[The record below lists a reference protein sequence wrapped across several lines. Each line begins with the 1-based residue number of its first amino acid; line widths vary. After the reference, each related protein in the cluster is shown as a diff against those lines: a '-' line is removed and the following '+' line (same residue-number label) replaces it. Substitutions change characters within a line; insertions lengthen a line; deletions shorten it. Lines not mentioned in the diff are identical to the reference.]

1 MGSGIVIVRRR
12 PSTRGRV
19 RGRYRRH
26 VDDELIVSR
35 SCRIPLREI
44 QLRFTRSG
52 GPGGQHANT
61 ADTRVEAVF
70 DVEASSSL
78 GPRQRERLLH
88 KLGPEVRAVASDERS
103 QMRNRELALRRL
115 GERIERALRVEKPRT
130 ATRPT
135 KASKERRLQAK
146 KRRGDVKRLRRDVGE

>member
-1 MGSGIVIVRRR
+1 M
-12 PSTRGRV
+12 
-19 RGRYRRH
+19 
-26 VDDELIVSR
+26 DDELVVSR

-61 ADTRVEAVF
+61 ADTRVEVVF
-70 DVEASSSL
+70 DVEASTSL
-78 GPRQRERLLH
+78 GPRQRERLLQ

-115 GERIERALRVEKPRT
+115 AERIERALRVEKPRT

-135 KASKERRLQAK
+135 RASKERRLQAK

>member
-1 MGSGIVIVRRR
+1 MIVRRR
-12 PSTRGRV
+12 PPSTGGRV
-19 RGRYRRH
+19 REGYRRH

-70 DVEASSSL
+70 DVEASTSL
-78 GPRQRERLLH
+78 GPRQRERLLQ

-115 GERIERALRVEKPRT
+115 AERMEQALRVEKPRT

-135 KASKERRLQAK
+135 RASKERRLQAK